1 MSGVISDYKASVSKI
16 LDSLLTDVSED
27 TVGDDPPGGL
37 PYFFPFDFVFRN
49 LVLACRQQ
57 KMVLRTVCGM
67 CLEG

>member
-1 MSGVISDYKASVSKI
+1 MSGVISEYKASVSKI

-27 TVGDDPPGGL
+27 AVGGDPARGL
-37 PYFFPFDFVFRN
+37 PVFPFNFVFRN

-67 CLEG
+67 CLED